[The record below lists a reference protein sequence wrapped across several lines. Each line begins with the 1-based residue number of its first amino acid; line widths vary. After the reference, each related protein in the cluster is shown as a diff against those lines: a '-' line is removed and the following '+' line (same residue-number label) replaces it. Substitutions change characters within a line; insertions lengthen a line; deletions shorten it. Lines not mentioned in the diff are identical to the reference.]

1 MYLTEAEALAHL
13 NKGTE
18 AAIVLKDLMVNRD
31 PSWNKASVTVDDV
44 YTQRRLELW
53 GEGFAL
59 YDHLRL
65 KKGVDRTYA
74 GSNYFDAAKL
84 KIEAGDWKFLYQI
97 PLREIQENES
107 ISEADQNP

>member
-65 KKGVDRTYA
+65 KKGVDSTYA